1 MDLLLI
7 LTYTGLCIVVFK
19 VFKVPLNKW
28 TVPTAA
34 LGGVVLVGAIM
45 FIMNFN
51 HPYSESTRE
60 YFVTTPVIPN
70 VSGLVTNVDVK
81 PNQWLNKGDPLFDID
96 PTPFEAKAESLR
108 ARILLAEAE
117 YERQKALFARKVAS
131 QRDLDRAQAS
141 YEDLEAQLEQA
152 EFDLASTQVTAP
164 TDGYVTHL
172 FLRPGMRA
180 VAMPLRPV
188 MVFVHKEDHYF
199 TAFFRQNAALRLKA
213 GYEAEIALD
222 GVPGEVFTGEIVQV
236 IPALREGQ
244 LQPSGDLLAWGANET
259 AGRVAVV
266 IKITDEDFTQYAS
279 QLPLGSFG
287 QAAVYSEHAH
297 HFAIIRRVLLR
308 MAAWMNYIYPL
319 H

>member
-28 TVPTAA
+28 TVPTAV
-34 LGGVVLVGAIM
+34 LGGIVLVGAIM
-45 FIMNFN
+45 LIMNYN
-51 HPYSESTRE
+51 HPYSENSRE

-70 VSGLVTNVDVK
+70 VSGTVVSVDVK
-81 PNQWLNKGDPLFDID
+81 PNQPLKAGDLLFTID
-96 PTPFEAKAESLR
+96 PTPFEAKVASLQ
-108 ARILLAEAE
+108 ARIVSARADF
-117 YERQKALFARKVAS
+117 ERQKTLVQRKVAS
-131 QRDLDRAQAS
+131 QADLDRAQANF
-141 YEDLEAQLEQA
+141 EDLQAQLVSA
-152 EFDLASTQVTAP
+152 EFDLKSTQVLAP
-164 TDGYVTHL
+164 TDGYVTQL

-188 MVFVHKEDHYF
+188 MVFVHKENYYY
-199 TAFFRQNAALRLKA
+199 TAFFRQNSALRLKP

-222 GVPGEVFTGEIVQV
+222 GIPGEVFSGEVVQV
-236 IPALREGQ
+236 VPALREGQ
-244 LQPSGDLLAWGANET
+244 LQPTGDLVAFNAGIP

-266 IKITDEDFTQYAS
+266 INITDPAYAKYAS

-297 HFAIIRRVLLR
+297 HFGIIRRILLR